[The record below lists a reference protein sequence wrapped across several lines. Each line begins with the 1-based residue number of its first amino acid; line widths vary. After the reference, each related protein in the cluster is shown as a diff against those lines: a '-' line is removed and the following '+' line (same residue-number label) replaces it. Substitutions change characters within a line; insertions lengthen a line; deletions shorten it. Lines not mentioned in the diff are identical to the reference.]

1 MLKGFFGCVCLVTAL
16 LGAPAL
22 AGSPDSPGAAGEIV
36 SGLTKA
42 DPDFGKNTADLARA
56 GNVPGR
62 NLQGFADTA
71 GGFPEPHQR
80 QRARER
86 RTCPYARTLTVDKG
100 PGGAG
105 VFTPWTGVRG
115 R

>member
-71 GGFPEPHQR
+71 GGSPNP
-80 QRARER
+80 
-86 RTCPYARTLTVDKG
+86 TNDNG
-100 PGGAG
+100 
-105 VFTPWTGVRG
+105 RG
-115 R
+115 ND